1 VAQKIT
7 ISVSDELHEKIQ
19 QYKDSFNYSKIFQDI
34 ISKEFQKKEDE
45 KIREQENR
53 VYGLMSAFV
62 D

>member
-1 VAQKIT
+1 MAQKIT

>member
-1 VAQKIT
+1 MAQKIT
-7 ISVSDELHEKIQ
+7 ISVPDELHEKMQ
-19 QYKDSFNYSKIFQDI
+19 QWKDSFNYSGLFQDVV
-34 ISKEFQKKEDE
+34 SKEIQRKEDE